1 MASTHYHPAHL
12 SHEQLES
19 LLQLERELGKTVVAL
34 QPDTRL
40 ADLDDGEVGRVKH
53 MEDALGVVLVA
64 YDRD

>member
-19 LLQLERELGKTVVAL
+19 LLELERELGRTVVAL
-34 QPDTRL
+34 QPDTRIS
-40 ADLDDGEVGRVKH
+40 ALDEDELGRVKR

-64 YDRD
+64 YDR